1 MCFFFW
7 FDISVTCYLSYL
19 EYYTSVLLMSMS
31 VYKCV
36 QPETVSKKKDFA
48 LRNNLRNDV
57 NT

>member
-36 QPETVSKKKDFA
+36 LPETVSKKKI
-48 LRNNLRNDV
+48 LR
-57 NT
+57 